1 MVSPAI
7 DQADDHRPHRWQ
19 CPVIMKTAPD
29 FIAYTCSQCG
39 AIGVVGGHEPLSQ
52 LRVWAPASNDRGAA
66 PLECIP
72 RRELADD
79 EVEAFS
85 PARQTPARSVRPT

>member
-39 AIGVVGGHEPLSQ
+39 AIGVVGGHEPVSQ
-52 LRVWAPASNDRGAA
+52 LRVWAPASNDRGAM
-66 PLECIP
+66 PVECIP
-72 RRELADD
+72 RRELA
-79 EVEAFS
+79 
-85 PARQTPARSVRPT
+85 TPKLIAPREPRGAAAATLE

>member
-7 DQADDHRPHRWQ
+7 DPADAHRPHRWQ
-19 CPVIMKTAPD
+19 CPVIMKTDPD

-52 LRVWAPASNDRGAA
+52 LRVWAPPSNDRGAG

-72 RRELADD
+72 RRELIA
-79 EVEAFS
+79 
-85 PARQTPARSVRPT
+85 PH